1 MCPFAAPP
9 AIISFSI
16 AEEGEDCGRD
26 RSGRRFGRDRS
37 GWRRRSNNVARAARL
52 VFFGLFNLIGGLLR
66 LVSTAGVVVF
76 LVRIS
81 RGVCF
86 FNSKDDHRA
95 KRSPDY
101 HRCQK
106 K

>member
-76 LVRIS
+76 LVRTH
-81 RGVCF
+81 GLFPKCF
-86 FNSKDDHRA
+86 SCEDFTRTLFF
-95 KRSPDY
+95 
-101 HRCQK
+101 
-106 K
+106 

>member
-52 VFFGLFNLIGGLLR
+52 I
-66 LVSTAGVVVF
+66 LVIIWAVENVTAGVVVF
-76 LVRIS
+76 LVRTH
-81 RGVCF
+81 GLF
-86 FNSKDDHRA
+86 PKG
-95 KRSPDY
+95 
-101 HRCQK
+101 
-106 K
+106 

>member
-76 LVRIS
+76 LVSNSHRQL
-81 RGVCF
+81 CC
-86 FNSKDDHRA
+86 FNSKDQQVFSSLVD
-95 KRSPDY
+95 
-101 HRCQK
+101 C
-106 K
+106 

>member
-1 MCPFAAPP
+1 VCPFAAPP

-76 LVRIS
+76 LVSNSDFRQLC
-81 RGVCF
+81 CF
-86 FNSKDDHRA
+86 NPGAAGDHL
-95 KRSPDY
+95 D
-101 HRCQK
+101 
-106 K
+106 

>member
-81 RGVCF
+81 HGLFPKCF
-86 FNSKDDHRA
+86 SCEDFTRTNQSDLDGPA
-95 KRSPDY
+95 L
-101 HRCQK
+101 
-106 K
+106 

>member
-76 LVRIS
+76 LCEDFTRTDSVFR
-81 RGVCF
+81 RE
-86 FNSKDDHRA
+86 
-95 KRSPDY
+95 RSDR
-101 HRCQK
+101 HLD
-106 K
+106 